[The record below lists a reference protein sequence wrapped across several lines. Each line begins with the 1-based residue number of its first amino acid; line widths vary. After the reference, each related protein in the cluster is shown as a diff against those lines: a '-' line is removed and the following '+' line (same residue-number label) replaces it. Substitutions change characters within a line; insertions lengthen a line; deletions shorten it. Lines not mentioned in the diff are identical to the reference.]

1 MSDGLA
7 SALGWLAVAFAV
19 FAMVVYFVVLVQRP
33 GWPRLL
39 NGSGLFFSGLALS
52 QAPFLLREDGG
63 LSLNAAFVVIFLILA
78 VLGQAI
84 AALRNRKSWD
94 GQDRRLPEPW
104 DQTVER
110 RGGGAP

>member
-1 MSDGLA
+1 MSDDAATL
-7 SALGWLAVAFAV
+7 LGWLGVVFAV
-19 FAMVVYFVVLVQRP
+19 FAVVVYFIVLVQRP

-52 QAPFLLREDGG
+52 QAPFLLRETGG
-63 LSLNAAFVVIFLILA
+63 SSLNAGFAVGFLILA

-94 GQDRRLPEPW
+94 GRDRRIPEPW
-104 DQTVER
+104 DQTTER
-110 RGGGAP
+110 RSVEP